1 MKSRRLLG
9 GGILVAS
16 LAMTGTALA
25 QTQTVSG
32 SVGPVPVPNVP
43 VQVCVNSTCQQTPAL
58 SAVGLNATASAAANP
73 ALPTITPGT
82 CASGTGGTL
91 VIRGGSS
98 TATVTGS
105 VTGTLPNGSPFS
117 APIPPVT
124 VAPGGTTTISA
135 CTTAGPGVPLPPLPG
150 LPGTPSPTG
159 LLGVI
164 LNLVTSL
171 LGGLPGGGL
180 PGGGLPALPL

>member
-1 MKSRRLLG
+1 MKSGRLLA

-25 QTQTVSG
+25 QAQTVSG

-58 SAVGLNATASAAANP
+58 SAVGLSATASADANP
-73 ALPTITPGT
+73 TLPTITPGT
-82 CASGTGGTL
+82 CASGAGGTL
-91 VIRGGSS
+91 VIKGGSS

-105 VTGTLPNGSPFS
+105 VTGALPNGTQFS
-117 APIPPVT
+117 QPIGPVT
-124 VAPGGTTTISA
+124 VAPNGTTTISA
-135 CTTAGPGVPLPPLPG
+135 CTTASPGVPLPALPG
-150 LPGTPSPTG
+150 LPGTPSLGG
-159 LLGVI
+159 LLGVV

-171 LGGLPGGGL
+171 LGGLGGL
-180 PGGGLPALPL
+180 PGGGLPL